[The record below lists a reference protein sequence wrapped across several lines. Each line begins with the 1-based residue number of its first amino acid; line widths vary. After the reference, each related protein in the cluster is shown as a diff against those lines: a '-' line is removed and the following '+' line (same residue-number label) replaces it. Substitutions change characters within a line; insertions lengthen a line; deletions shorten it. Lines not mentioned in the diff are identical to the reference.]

1 MTLWPYPTTA
11 CGESRLIWKSQ
22 AASRTPNEV
31 LDFWE
36 SAVMIGKED
45 ELVPVVHPGTKLQ
58 EPVKGFG
65 FAGNLDAHHVASQE
79 IDPVL
84 LRRTEQYVGRG
95 ERYMVRGKL
104 GDQWRQETDIPEFT
118 CFPPVARGDV
128 ADSIP
133 VGDKFSQTDVNV
145 LRPFVLVD
153 PHAGFGHLL
162 QSFQLVGVHPDDVI
176 GVDQATGER
185 IRGFPDSVVEECP

>member
-1 MTLWPYPTTA
+1 MRERGFEVGDAGQEDGVCLMMMV
-11 CGESRLIWKSQ
+11 GE
-22 AASRTPNEV
+22 
-31 LDFWE
+31 
-36 SAVMIGKED
+36 ED

-58 EPVKGFG
+58 EPVKGF
-65 FAGNLDAHHVASQE
+65 AGSLDAHHVASQE

-84 LRRTEQYVGRG
+84 LCRTEQYVGCS
-95 ERYMVRGKL
+95 ERNVVGGKL

-128 ADSIP
+128 ANSIP
-133 VGDKFSQTDVNV
+133 VGDKFSQTDVIV